1 MFTDKQPPLS
11 ASAPGADVPKPRIP
25 LMRIQIW
32 SAALAAL
39 TLVAPACSENGLV
52 GPTVPIAPR
61 LNHVAGIP
69 SVRISEFHYDNAGD
83 DVGEFVEVSGPA
95 GTDLTGWQILLYN
108 GNGGAVYRTDVLT
121 GTIPNQCAGRGVIV
135 LAYPNTPQG
144 ILQNGA
150 PDGIALV

>member
-52 GPTVPIAPR
+52 APTVPLAPR
-61 LNHVAGIP
+61 FNHAAGFP
-69 SVRISEFHYDNAGD
+69 AVRISEIHYDNANPASNGL
-83 DVGEFVEVSGPA
+83 DVGEFIEVSGPA
-95 GTDLTGWQILLYN
+95 GTDLTGDRKSTRLNSSHGYISY
-108 GNGGAVYRTDVLT
+108 AVFCLKKK
-121 GTIPNQCAGRGVIV
+121 
-135 LAYPNTPQG
+135 
-144 ILQNGA
+144 
-150 PDGIALV
+150 